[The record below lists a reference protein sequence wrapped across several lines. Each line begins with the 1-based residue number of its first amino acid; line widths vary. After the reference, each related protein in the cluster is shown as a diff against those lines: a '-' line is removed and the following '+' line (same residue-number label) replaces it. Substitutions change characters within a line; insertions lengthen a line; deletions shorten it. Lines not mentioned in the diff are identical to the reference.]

1 MDQYWIKTDKLN
13 KFLRPEDKDDVRYR
27 KLKKMNFESELKNV
41 LPEDCNL
48 CFHGTT
54 IWNAEKILESG
65 EISSRMDREG
75 YDSELTNSPSVI
87 SVTTLNNVWFTI
99 KNFADLHNYKYP
111 AGCIF
116 VLEASQEE
124 LVSARERNE
133 IPNVDLIDSPDKLR
147 AIITTPENID
157 RVRLWLQESPI
168 NCSEGVV
175 MDYDEVLEY
184 FSSQYSKVIDK

>member
-1 MDQYWIKTDKLN
+1 M
-13 KFLRPEDKDDVRYR
+13 
-27 KLKKMNFESELKNV
+27 
-41 LPEDCNL
+41 
-48 CFHGTT
+48 
-54 IWNAEKILESG
+54 
-65 EISSRMDREG
+65 
-75 YDSELTNSPSVI
+75 
-87 SVTTLNNVWFTI
+87 TTLNNVWFTI

-116 VLEASQEE
+116 VLEANQEE